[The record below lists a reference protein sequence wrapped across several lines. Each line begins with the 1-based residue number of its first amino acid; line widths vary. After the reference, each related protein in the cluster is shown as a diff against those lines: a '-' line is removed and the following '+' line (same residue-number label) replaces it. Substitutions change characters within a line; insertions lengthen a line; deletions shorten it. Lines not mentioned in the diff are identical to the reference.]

1 MSTIVMP
8 EITTGTWTFDP
19 SHSELGFS
27 VRHLMVSKVKGRFSS
42 FEGAITV
49 AEDPLQ
55 SSVDVSVDLS
65 SIDTRDEKRDA
76 HLRSPDFFET
86 DAYPTMT
93 FVSTAVRAEGD
104 SYVVVGD
111 LSIHGVTR
119 PVELTVEYNGAVTD
133 PWGGKRIG
141 FSAEGEISRK
151 AMGIDIDMPLENG
164 GVVIGDKI
172 KLNLEV
178 EAVLQAD

>member
-49 AEDPLQ
+49 AEDPLE
-55 SSVDVSVDLS
+55 SSVNVSVDLS

-111 LSIHGVTR
+111 LSIHGVTK
-119 PVELTVEYNGAVTD
+119 PVEAHGRVQ
-133 PWGGKRIG
+133 RR
-141 FSAEGEISRK
+141 SHR
-151 AMGIDIDMPLENG
+151 PLG
-164 GVVIGDKI
+164 W
-172 KLNLEV
+172 
-178 EAVLQAD
+178 QADRLLRRGRDQPEGDGHRHRHAARERRGGHR